1 MQYHFI
7 LEISYF
13 KWIITIL
20 LRRRKSRRKMIMRMW
35 NPFWFWWWISAF
47 FSAIYCGMAT
57 WHSAAQRI
65 ELFLAMFKCDFGCP
79 VQFSQYSITEDFKYR
94 CLNPLAETDIQM
106 SHKKLLVPNQTY
118 WEGWSHC
125 DDYWKRSESNFRAA
139 RAGSGLVTNWRQL
152 L

>member
-13 KWIITIL
+13 KWIITFL
-20 LRRRKSRRKMIMRMW
+20 FKRRKSRTKMTMIMW
-35 NPFWFWWWISAF
+35 NPFWFWWWISAL

-65 ELFLAMFKCDFGCP
+65 ELFLAMLMCDFGCS

-94 CLNPLAETDIQM
+94 CLNPLGWNRHTN
-106 SHKKLLVPNQTY
+106 VPQKNSSNQTS
-118 WEGWSHC
+118 WEEWNHC
-125 DDYWKRSESNFRAA
+125 DGYYNRSESNFRAA
-139 RAGSGLVTNWRQL
+139 RAGSGLVTDWRQL